1 MHMHAFSRQWTADD
15 LQDMPD
21 DGQRYE
27 VIDGELFVTPSPS
40 SDHQRALKDLFLR
53 INEYVERERIGE
65 ALFSPSDITFSPR
78 RAVQPDLFVVPLV
91 EGRRLRQFREMKH
104 LLLAVEV
111 LSPSSARLDRV
122 KKRILYREE
131 GVEEF
136 WIVDLDARTF
146 ERSTPADARV
156 DVLDASLTWLPNGA
170 SKPFELDIA
179 DYFARVLDF

>member
-1 MHMHAFSRQWTADD
+1 MHMHALMREWTADD

-40 SDHQRALKDLFLR
+40 ANHQKALSVLFRL
-53 INEYVERERIGE
+53 IADYVDRERIGDTF
-65 ALFSPSDITFSPR
+65 FSPSDITFSPR

-91 EGRRLRQFREMKH
+91 AGRRPREFRDMKH

-111 LSPSSARLDRV
+111 LSPSTARLDRV
-122 KKRILYREE
+122 KKRGLYREE

-146 ERSTPADARV
+146 ERSTPADSRV
-156 DVLDASLTWLPNGA
+156 DVLDVSLSWLPKGA
-170 SKPFELDIA
+170 STPFELQIP
-179 DYFARVLDF
+179 DYFARGLDL